1 MINENLTICCGE
13 KITISLIFIVYYI
26 MLQATYVLWWLKDF
40 FLGGLEM
47 VELGICHLSWR
58 VSKKKLLIFFSIY
71 TNSI

>member
-1 MINENLTICCGE
+1 
-13 KITISLIFIVYYI
+13 

-40 FLGGLEM
+40 LLGGLEM
-47 VELGICHLSWR
+47 AELGICHLSWR